1 MTNRITKQEI
11 EGMLRRLRENTGL
24 DLQIDHS
31 YGNQGLEV
39 VTNSDGGVS
48 DLSHRMT
55 GREMYSML
63 YGMNKLIEHMRYEKK
78 EVSQ

>member
-1 MTNRITKQEI
+1 MTDRITKQEI
-11 EGMLRRLRENTGL
+11 NGMLKRLRDNTGL

-39 VTNSDGGVS
+39 VVNSDGRVS

-55 GREMYSML
+55 GRE
-63 YGMNKLIEHMRYEKK
+63 RD
-78 EVSQ
+78 V